1 MDDPRVT
8 TERRQAP
15 RETIPSRFLTFT
27 RAEWAPL
34 RANTPLTLSDADLT
48 ALRGLNDVLSM
59 EDVVEIYLPLSRLLS
74 LYVQRHARAARRDVD
89 VPRRSHRRKT
99 PFIIGLAG
107 IGGGGEEHH
116 RAHPAGAAL
125 ALAGSSARRP
135 DHHRRLPAAQRAC
148 SRSAG

>member
-8 TERRQAP
+8 TERRQTP
-15 RETIPSRFLTFT
+15 RGTVPSRFLTFS

-74 LYVQRHARAARRDVD
+74 LYVQGTADAARRDVD
-89 VPRRSHRRKT
+89 VPRRPIGEDAVHHRPRRHR
-99 PFIIGLAG
+99 
-107 IGGGGEEHH
+107 GGGEEHH

-135 DHHRRLPAAQRAC
+135 GHDRRLPAAERAS